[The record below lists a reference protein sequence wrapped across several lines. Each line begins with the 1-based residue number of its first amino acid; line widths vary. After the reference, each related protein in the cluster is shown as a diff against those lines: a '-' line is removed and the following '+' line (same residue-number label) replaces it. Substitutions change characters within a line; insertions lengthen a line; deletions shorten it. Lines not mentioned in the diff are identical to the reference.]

1 MALQDTIAIY
11 HLLSPVY
18 STNLVNS
25 FTLADANDKG
35 TFIFTVPKTGTLKQ
49 VHFYANVVTTG
60 DTIRVSF
67 QDLNASGFPD
77 GVVDEYRTVPIL
89 STQDTTWFQSGI
101 LSSDGSDSGIKR
113 SVTIGTRLAL
123 VLDYATYTSG
133 NMSISYSAV
142 NMANTDGVVQAG
154 RSLYN
159 TTGTWVATNID
170 TCLMLALEYSDGTT
184 AWMDGFFPGR
194 NDNTLNFNS
203 TSTPNEFGVKFWLP
217 FRALCCGL
225 VFSTT
230 AGTGPGNGVLYSSD
244 GSTQLASGLLNPP
257 PAYAQIVTKSVV
269 FTTSVILE
277 AGSLYYLSLRPTTA
291 ATLNTVQRS
300 FPNNICKTASGLTNF
315 IGVSRNNPGS
325 WTETPL
331 VIHAISPSIAQLS
344 DDISAS
350 TTVNPVE
357 VTNTFVQ
364 APFHS
369 IGY

>member
-1 MALQDTIAIY
+1 MALQDTIARY
-11 HLLSPVY
+11 HLLSVVHD
-18 STNLVNS
+18 TGV
-25 FTLADANDKG
+25 FEDFFLADANDKAA
-35 TFIFTVPKTGTLKQ
+35 FIFTIPKTGTLKQ
-49 VHFYANVVTTG
+49 VYFRTYTVTTG

-67 QDLNASGFPD
+67 QDVDASGFPD

-89 STQDTTWFQSGI
+89 ATQDLTWLQSGI

-113 SVTIGTRLAL
+113 SVTQGTRLAL
-123 VLDYATYTSG
+123 VLDYATYTAGSMSFSFASSNTGNNYGMLHSG
-133 NMSISYSAV
+133 RAM
-142 NMANTDGVVQAG
+142 
-154 RSLYN
+154 YN
-159 TTGTWVATNID
+159 RTGTWTGVGID
-170 TCLMLALEYSDGTT
+170 HHLVLCLEYSDGTT
-184 AWMDGFFPGR
+184 AWMNGFFAGINAVSPV
-194 NDNTLNFNS
+194 FSS
-203 TSTPNEFGVKFWLP
+203 TSTPDEYGIKFWLP

-257 PAYAQIVTKSVV
+257 PALSVTMTKTVV

-277 AGSLYYLSLRPTTA
+277 AGSYYYLSIQPTTA
-291 ATLNTVQRS
+291 TTLSIVQQT
-300 FPNNICKTASGLTNF
+300 FPNTICKTASGLTNF
-315 IGVSRNNPGS
+315 TGVTRTNLGS

-331 VIHAISPSIAQLS
+331 VIYAISPLLSQLS

-364 APFHS
+364 APFAS